1 LSSTHEIRVILF
13 DLDGTLRYNRPRFND
28 IIAKF
33 AVEYGA
39 TDTLLNRRHA
49 ERWLHYYWAQSEDVQ
64 LDMQTFGDQSPA
76 FWENHTRRYLMA
88 FGHAPDQAERIAP
101 EIYRRMSTEYDPQPW
116 IPPEVFDVLEKL
128 RESGFI
134 VGIVSNRNQPL
145 ADELKKF
152 GLEGYIDFTLT
163 AGEANS
169 WKPDP
174 GIFLEAVLRL
184 QVPPEE
190 VVYVGDNYYADVV
203 GARNAGLRPIL
214 LDPDELFPEAGCEV
228 IHKLHDLLDLSQHT
242 AD

>member
-1 LSSTHEIRVILF
+1 MSSTHEIRAILF

-28 IIAKF
+28 ILAKY

-39 TDTLLNRRHA
+39 TDTLLNRHHA

-64 LDMQTFGDQSPA
+64 FDMQTFGEQSLE

-101 EIYRRMSTEYDPQPW
+101 EIYHRMIMEYDPQPW
-116 IPPEVFDVLEKL
+116 IPPEVFDVLQKL

-134 VGIVSNRNQPL
+134 VGIVSNRNLPL
-145 ADELKKF
+145 DDELKKF

-184 QVPPEE
+184 QVSPEE

-203 GARNAGLRPIL
+203 GSRNAGLRPIL
-214 LDPDELFPEAGCEV
+214 LDPDELFPEAECEV
-228 IHKLHDLLDLSQHT
+228 IHKLHDLLDLSRQLS
-242 AD
+242 D